1 MLYRS
6 MTRRLAVLLLFIA
19 SCGRPPSGSPPPSS
33 GAKPPPPPT
42 LEVAPVRSF
51 RDDFGRPQRFVP
63 DGPVRRGPYVQ
74 AVGTTQATICVELVE
89 PAEAVVTCEGKKVHS
104 ARALR
109 HEIELRNLQPGLR
122 YSYTVDPGGKRGS
135 FKTSPDGNGALFFV
149 AWGDSRTYYDKLAR
163 ISKLVA
169 ADEPAFTVHSGDLV
183 DEGTVDEDWDR
194 FFAAAAPL
202 LRTGALWP
210 SIGNH
215 DAGAKQYFDLFVL
228 PEPEAWYTF
237 TAGPAQF
244 FILDSNWQPRKD
256 PKQLAWFAE
265 EVKKSRARFKFVVC
279 HHPLVS
285 CPDDDFAFDKEWSM
299 YGLFGKA
306 LEAAN
311 VTAVF
316 QGHNH
321 NYQRA
326 ERKGVV
332 YITTGGAGAPLYD
345 IGPLTPETKF
355 AREVHHYVRVRLFSH
370 TMTLEAVDIDG
381 QVIDRVEKTVP

>member
-1 MLYRS
+1 

-19 SCGRPPSGSPPPSS
+19 SCGRPPSGSSPPSV
-33 GAKPPPPPT
+33 AKPAPPLP
-42 LEVAPVRSF
+42 EVAPARTY

-74 AVGTTQATICVELVE
+74 AVSSTQATVCFELVE
-89 PAEAVVTCEGKKVHS
+89 PGEAKATCGGKTVS
-104 ARALR
+104 GAPSLR
-109 HEIELRNLQPGLR
+109 HELTFEGLSPGTR
-122 YSYTVDPGGKRGS
+122 YSYKIEPGGRTGS
-135 FKTSPDGNGALFFV
+135 FKTSPDGDADLFFI
-149 AWGDSRTYYDKLAR
+149 AWGDSRSYYDKLAR
-163 ISKLVA
+163 ISELA
-169 ADEPAFTVHSGDLV
+169 AKDQPDFTVHSGDLV
-183 DEGTVDEDWDR
+183 DSGTVDEDWDR
-194 FFAAAAPL
+194 FFESAAPL

-210 SIGNH
+210 AIGNH
-215 DAGAKQYFDLFVL
+215 DTGAKQYFDLFVL
-228 PEPEAWYTF
+228 PEPETWYTF

-256 PKQLAWFAE
+256 PKQIAWVAE
-265 EVKKSRARFKFVVC
+265 ELKRSRARFKFLVC

-285 CPDDDFAFDKEWSM
+285 CPDDDFAFDREWSM
-299 YGLFGKA
+299 YGLYGKA

-345 IGPLTPETKF
+345 VGPLTPETKF
-355 AREVHHYVRVRLFSH
+355 AREVHHYVRVRLTGR

-381 QVIDRVEKTVP
+381 RVIDRVEKTVP